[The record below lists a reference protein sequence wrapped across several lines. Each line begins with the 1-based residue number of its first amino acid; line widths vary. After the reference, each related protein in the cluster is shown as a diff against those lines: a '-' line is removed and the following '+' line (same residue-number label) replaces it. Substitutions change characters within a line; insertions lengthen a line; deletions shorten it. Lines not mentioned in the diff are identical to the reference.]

1 MLINP
6 AELLSPTTATVGRY
20 ISPAKLRAQRANARL
35 STGPRTKAGKFRSAL
50 NGQIRRLLPEA
61 MEHEL
66 RARGEDPRD
75 FCRLHR
81 DLIAIF
87 RPRHPEIAMGV
98 MMLASAWW
106 QKARRIRQWV
116 GSGPPQSAELDARI
130 EALLRLIVSE
140 MQGHNRHWKTA
151 LAAVVGPEIG
161 HPAEV
166 RRQIEERLTLFG
178 AKRGALRRQPAAD
191 RDQDWDDERIRKR
204 IEDLI
209 AEFVAEAGKPAGS
222 RRPAGG
228 SRPPAGD
235 RNSAGNNGET
245 EASEPNRVK
254 VI

>member
-1 MLINP
+1 MVVNS
-6 AELLSPTTATVGRY
+6 AELPSRTAEIAPRY
-20 ISPAKLRAQRANARL
+20 ISAAKLRAQRGNAKR

-61 MEHEL
+61 MEREL
-66 RARGEDPRD
+66 RARGEDPRE

-87 RPRHPEIAMGV
+87 RPRHAEIAMGV

-151 LAAVVGPEIG
+151 LTAVVGTTIG
-161 HPAEV
+161 APAEV

-178 AKRGALRRQPAAD
+178 AKGGALMRQRAAGHD
-191 RDQDWDDERIRKR
+191 EDWDDERIRKR

-209 AEFVAEAGKPAGS
+209 AEIVAEAGKPAGS
-222 RRPAGG
+222 RHSAGG
-228 SRPPAGD
+228 SQPPAVD
-235 RNSAGNNGET
+235 RDSAANNGED
-245 EASEPNRVK
+245 EASEPSRVK